1 MCIRDRSLTDTT
13 LIAEFISGNSNS
25 FSILLDRYQKRVYGF
40 IFSKV
45 HDTDLADDIFQDTFI
60 KVVKNLR
67 LRKYND
73 EGRFLSWVI
82 RIAHNLIMDH
92 FRKIKR
98 LPKHESKIENFDVLD
113 CLIEQSSS
121 IEEGM
126 IESQIHAD
134 LSLLIEELPDSQK
147 DVLRMRLFQDMSFKD
162 IGDQTGVSINT
173 ALGRMRYAVINLRK
187 MIEERNLIFTQSVS
201 YTHLTL
207 PTKA

>member
-1 MCIRDRSLTDTT
+1 MSLSDTT
-13 LIAEFISGNSNS
+13 LIDEFISGNSNS

-40 IFSKV
+40 IYSKV
-45 HDTDLADDIFQDTFI
+45 HDPDLADDIFQDTFI

-67 LRKYND
+67 LGKYKD

-92 FRKIKR
+92 YRKYKR
-98 LPKHESKIENFDVLD
+98 LPKHESKIENFDVMHRLA
-113 CLIEQSSS
+113 EQNSS
-121 IEEGM
+121 IEESM
-126 IESQIHAD
+126 IETQIHAD

-147 DVLRMRLFQDMSFKD
+147 EVLRMRLFQDMSFKE

-187 MIEERNLIFTQSVS
+187 MIEERNLIFTQ
-201 YTHLTL
+201 
-207 PTKA
+207 

>member
-1 MCIRDRSLTDTT
+1 MSLSDTT
-13 LIAEFISGNSNS
+13 LITQFLSGNSNS

-40 IFSKV
+40 IFSKLN
-45 HDTDLADDIFQDTFI
+45 DPNLADDIFQDTFI

-67 LRKYND
+67 MGKYKD

-92 FRKIKR
+92 YRKINR

-113 CLIEQSSS
+113 CLVEKSSS
-121 IEEGM
+121 VEESL
-126 IESQIHAD
+126 IKTQIHAD

-147 DVLRMRLFQDMSFKD
+147 EVLRMRLFQDMSFKE
-162 IGDQTGVSINT
+162 IGDHTGVSINT

-187 MIEERNLIFTQSVS
+187 MIEERNLIFTQ
-201 YTHLTL
+201 
-207 PTKA
+207 

>member
-1 MCIRDRSLTDTT
+1 MSLTDTT
-13 LIAEFISGNSNS
+13 LISEFISGNSSS

-147 DVLRMRLFQDMSFKD
+147 DVLRMRLFQDMSFKE

-187 MIEERNLIFTQSVS
+187 MIEERNLIFTQ
-201 YTHLTL
+201 
-207 PTKA
+207 

>member
-1 MCIRDRSLTDTT
+1 MTLSDTT
-13 LIAEFISGNSNS
+13 LIAEFISGNGNS

-40 IFSKV
+40 IYSKV
-45 HDTDLADDIFQDTFI
+45 HDPDLADDIFQDTFI

-67 LRKYND
+67 LGKYSD

-92 FRKIKR
+92 YRKIKR
-98 LPKHESKIENFDVLD
+98 LPKYESKIENFDVLD
-113 CLIEQSSS
+113 RLAEQNCS
-121 IEEGM
+121 IEESM
-126 IESQIHAD
+126 IETQIHAD

-147 DVLRMRLFQDMSFKD
+147 EVLRMRLFKDMSFKE

-187 MIEERNLIFTQSVS
+187 MIEERNLIFTQ
-201 YTHLTL
+201 
-207 PTKA
+207 

>member
-1 MCIRDRSLTDTT
+1 MSLTDTT

-45 HDTDLADDIFQDTFI
+45 HETDLADDIFQDTFI

-147 DVLRMRLFQDMSFKD
+147 DVLRMRLFQDMSFKE

-187 MIEERNLIFTQSVS
+187 MIEERNLIFTQ
-201 YTHLTL
+201 
-207 PTKA
+207 

>member
-1 MCIRDRSLTDTT
+1 MSLSDTT

-45 HDTDLADDIFQDTFI
+45 HDPDLADDIFQDTFI

-67 LRKYND
+67 LGKYND

-92 FRKIKR
+92 YRKINR
-98 LPKHESKIENFDVLD
+98 LPKHESKIQNFDVLD
-113 CLIEQSSS
+113 RLIEQSNS
-121 IEEGM
+121 IEESM

-147 DVLRMRLFQDMSFKD
+147 EVLYMRLFQDMSFKE

-187 MIEERNLIFTQSVS
+187 MIEERNLIFTQ
-201 YTHLTL
+201 
-207 PTKA
+207 

>member
-1 MCIRDRSLTDTT
+1 MLCPLSDTT

-25 FSILLDRYQKRVYGF
+25 FSILLERYQKRIYGF

-45 HDTDLADDIFQDTFI
+45 HDPDLADDIFQDTFI

-67 LRKYND
+67 LGKYND

-92 FRKIKR
+92 YRKIKR
-98 LPKHESKIENFDVLD
+98 LPKHESKIEYFDVLD
-113 CLIEQSSS
+113 RLVEQNSS
-121 IEEGM
+121 IEESM
-126 IESQIHAD
+126 IETQIHAD

-147 DVLRMRLFQDMSFKD
+147 EVLRMRLFQDMSFKE

-187 MIEERNLIFTQSVS
+187 MIEERNLIFTQ
-201 YTHLTL
+201 
-207 PTKA
+207 

>member
-1 MCIRDRSLTDTT
+1 MSLTDTT
-13 LIAEFISGNSNS
+13 LIAEFISGNCNS

-45 HDTDLADDIFQDTFI
+45 HDPDLADDIFQETFV

-67 LRKYND
+67 LGKYND

-92 FRKIKR
+92 YRKINR
-98 LPKHESKIENFDVLD
+98 IPKHESKIESFDILD
-113 CLIEQSSS
+113 RLIEQSIN
-121 IEEGM
+121 IEESM
-126 IESQIHAD
+126 IETQIHSD
-134 LSLLIEELPDSQK
+134 LFLLIDELPDTQK
-147 DVLRMRLFQDMSFKD
+147 EVLNMRLFQEMSFKD

-187 MIEERNLIFTQSVS
+187 MIEERNLIFTQ
-201 YTHLTL
+201 
-207 PTKA
+207 

>member
-1 MCIRDRSLTDTT
+1 MSLTDAT

-60 KVVKNLR
+60 KVVKKLR

-82 RIAHNLIMDH
+82 RIARNLIMDH

-147 DVLRMRLFQDMSFKD
+147 DVLRMRLFQDMSFKE

-187 MIEERNLIFTQSVS
+187 MIEERNLIFTQ
-201 YTHLTL
+201 
-207 PTKA
+207 